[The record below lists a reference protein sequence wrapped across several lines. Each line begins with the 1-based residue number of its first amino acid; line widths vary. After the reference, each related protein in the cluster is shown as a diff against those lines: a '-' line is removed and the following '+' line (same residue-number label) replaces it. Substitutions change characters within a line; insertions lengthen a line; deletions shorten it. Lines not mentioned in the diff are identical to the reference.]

1 MSDIAVIVEVMENKV
16 QDNAYELFGKARE
29 LAQATGGNSV
39 AIVMGNNVEIDSLPC
54 DKVYYVEDDR
64 LEAFSSNHKK
74 AVYKVVEEINPK
86 VVLAGNSS
94 VGTDLGVHVAAEH
107 NIPIASLCSDISIDD
122 GDVKATSLAYG
133 GKLLV
138 DLKLEE
144 KAVILV
150 NRGSFSAADPNSG
163 SPEVTKTTLDDLGI
177 ELDDSIKFVEYV
189 KPEED
194 VDISKF
200 DVLVSVGRG
209 IDGEENIE
217 EAQELAEMLS
227 AEISASRPVIDQ
239 EWLPK
244 SRQVGRSG
252 KTVTPKL
259 YLALGISGAAEH
271 LEGVKAHNVV
281 AVNTDPDAPM
291 FRVARSGVV
300 MDLFDLLPVLKDK
313 IEETKG

>member
-16 QDNAYELFGKARE
+16 QDNAYELFGKAQE
-29 LAQATGGNSV
+29 LAEATGGKSV
-39 AIVMGNNVEIDSLPC
+39 AIVMGNNVEVDSLPC

-74 AVYKVVEEINPK
+74 VVSKVVEEINPK
-86 VVLAGNSS
+86 IVLAGNSS

-107 NIPIASLCSDISIDD
+107 NIPIASLCNAVSVDS

-144 KAVILV
+144 RGVILV
-150 NRGSFSAADPNSG
+150 NRGSFSAADSSG
-163 SPEVTKTTLDDLGI
+163 SPEVTKTSLDDLGTG
-177 ELDDSIKFVEYV
+177 LDDSIQFVEYV

-209 IDGEENIE
+209 IDGEDNIE

-227 AEISASRPVIDQ
+227 GEVGASRPVIDQ

-259 YLALGISGAAEH
+259 YFALGISGAAEH
-271 LEGVKAHNVV
+271 LEGVKAQNVV
-281 AVNTDPDAPM
+281 AVNTDSDAPI

-300 MDLFDLLPVLKDK
+300 MDLFELLPVLKDK
-313 IEETKG
+313 IKETKG

>member
-1 MSDIAVIVEVMENKV
+1 MSDIAVIVEVIENKV
-16 QDNAYELFGKARE
+16 QDNAYELFGKAQE
-29 LAQATGGNSV
+29 LAQDTGGNSV
-39 AIVMGNNVEIDSLPC
+39 AIVMGNNVEVDSLPC

-74 AVYKVVEEINPK
+74 AVSKVVEEINPK

-107 NIPIASLCSDISIDD
+107 NMPIASLCTDVSIDD

-150 NRGSFSAADPNSG
+150 NRGRFSAASNSG
-163 SPEVTKTTLDDLGI
+163 SPEVTKTTLDDLGV

-209 IDGEENIE
+209 IEGEENIE
-217 EAQELAEMLS
+217 EAQELAEMLN
-227 AEISASRPVIDQ
+227 AEVSASRPVVDQ

-281 AVNTDPDAPM
+281 AVNSDPDAPI

-313 IEETKG
+313 IKEAKG

>member
-1 MSDIAVIVEVMENKV
+1 MSDIAVIVEVMENNV
-16 QDNAYELFGKARE
+16 QDSAYELFGKAQE
-29 LAQATGGNSV
+29 LADATGGKSV
-39 AIVMGNNVEIDSLPC
+39 AIVIGNNVEVDSLPC

-64 LEAFSSNHKK
+64 LEAFSSNHKR
-74 AVYKVVEEINPK
+74 AVSKVVEEINPK
-86 VVLAGNSS
+86 IILAGNSS
-94 VGTDLGVHVAAEH
+94 VGTDLGVHVSAEH
-107 NIPIASLCSDISIDD
+107 NIPIASLCNDVSVDNSDIN
-122 GDVKATSLAYG
+122 ATSLAYG

-144 KAVILV
+144 RAVILV
-150 NRGSFSAADPNSG
+150 NRGSFSAADSSG
-163 SPEVTKTTLDDLGI
+163 NPEVTKTTLDDLGV
-177 ELDDSIKFVEYV
+177 ELDDSIQFVEYV

-209 IDGEENIE
+209 IDAEENIE

-227 AEISASRPVIDQ
+227 GELSASRPVVDQ

-271 LEGVKAHNVV
+271 LEGVKSNNVI
-281 AVNTDPDAPM
+281 AVNSDPDAPV
-291 FRVARSGVV
+291 FRVSRIGVV
-300 MDLFDLLPVLKDK
+300 MDLFELLPVLKDK
-313 IEETKG
+313 IKEIKG

>member
-1 MSDIAVIVEVMENKV
+1 MSDVAVIVEVMENKV
-16 QDNAYELFGKARE
+16 QDNAYELFGKAQE
-29 LAQATGGNSV
+29 LADVTGGKSV
-39 AIVMGNNVEIDSLPC
+39 AIVMGNNVEVDSLPC

-64 LEAFSSNHKK
+64 LEAFSSNHKR
-74 AVYKVVEEINPK
+74 AISKVVEELNPRII
-86 VVLAGNSS
+86 LAGNSS
-94 VGTDLGVHVAAEH
+94 VGTDLGVHVSGEH
-107 NIPIASLCSDISIDD
+107 NIPIASLCNAVSIDGD
-122 GDVKATSLAYG
+122 DVKATSLAYG

-150 NRGSFSAADPNSG
+150 NRGSFSAAASTG
-163 SPEVTKTTLDDLGI
+163 SPEVTRTTLDDLGAD
-177 ELDDSIKFVEYV
+177 LDDSIQFVEYV

-227 AEISASRPVIDQ
+227 GEVSASRPVIDQ

-259 YLALGISGAAEH
+259 YFALGISGASEH
-271 LEGVKAHNVV
+271 LEGVKAQNVV
-281 AVNTDPDAPM
+281 AINTDSDAPI
-291 FRVARSGVV
+291 FRVSRVGVV
-300 MDLFDLLPVLKDK
+300 MDLFELLPVLKDK
-313 IEETKG
+313 IKEIKG

>member
-1 MSDIAVIVEVMENKV
+1 MSDVAVIVEVMENKV
-16 QDNAYELFGKARE
+16 QDNAYELFGKAQE
-29 LAQATGGNSV
+29 LAATTGGKSV
-39 AIVMGNNVEIDSLPC
+39 AIVMGNNVEVDTLPC

-64 LEAFSSNHKK
+64 LEAFSSNHKR
-74 AVYKVVEEINPK
+74 AVSRVVEEINPQII
-86 VVLAGNSS
+86 LAGNSS
-94 VGTDLGVHVAAEH
+94 VGTDLGVHIAAEH
-107 NIPIASLCSDISIDD
+107 NIPIASLCNAVSVDN

-150 NRGSFSAADPNSG
+150 NRGSFSAADSSG
-163 SPEVTKTTLDDLGI
+163 SPEVIRTTLDDLGV
-177 ELDDSIKFVEYV
+177 ELDDSIQFLEYV

-209 IDGEENIE
+209 IEGEENIE

-227 AEISASRPVIDQ
+227 GEISASRPVVDQ

-259 YLALGISGAAEH
+259 YLALGISGASEH
-271 LEGVKAHNVV
+271 LEGVKAQNVV
-281 AVNTDPDAPM
+281 AINTDPDAPI
-291 FRVARSGVV
+291 FRVSRVGVV
-300 MDLFDLLPVLKDK
+300 MDLFELLPVLKDK
-313 IEETKG
+313 IKGIKG

>member
-16 QDNAYELFGKARE
+16 QDNAYELFGKAQE
-29 LAQATGGNSV
+29 LAQATGGKSV
-39 AIVMGNNVEIDSLPC
+39 AIVMGNNVEVDSLPC

-64 LEAFSSNHKK
+64 LEAFSSNHKR
-74 AVYKVVEEINPK
+74 AVSKVVEELDPK
-86 VVLAGNSS
+86 VILAGNSS
-94 VGTDLGVHVAAEH
+94 VGTDLGVHVSAEH
-107 NIPIASLCSDISIDD
+107 NIPLASLCNDVSID
-122 GDVKATSLAYG
+122 GDDIKATSLAYG

-138 DLKLEE
+138 DLKLEDR
-144 KAVILV
+144 AVILV
-150 NRGSFSAADPNSG
+150 NRGSFSAAASSG
-163 SPEVTKTTLDDLGI
+163 SPEVITTTLDDLGV
-177 ELDDSIKFVEYV
+177 ELDDSIQFVEYV

-217 EAQELAEMLS
+217 EAQELAKMLS
-227 AEISASRPVIDQ
+227 GEVSASRPVVDQ

-259 YLALGISGAAEH
+259 YLALGISGASEH
-271 LEGVKAHNVV
+271 LEGVKAQNVV
-281 AVNTDPDAPM
+281 AINTDPDAPI
-291 FRVARSGVV
+291 FRVSRVGVV
-300 MDLFDLLPVLKDK
+300 MDLFELLPVLKDK
-313 IEETKG
+313 IETIKG

>member
-1 MSDIAVIVEVMENKV
+1 MSDVAVIVEVMENKV
-16 QDNAYELFGKARE
+16 QDNAYELFGKAQE
-29 LAQATGGNSV
+29 LAAATGGKSV
-39 AIVMGNNVEIDSLPC
+39 AIVMGNNVEVDTLPC

-64 LEAFSSNHKK
+64 LEAFSSNHKR
-74 AVYKVVEEINPK
+74 AVSRVVEEINPQII
-86 VVLAGNSS
+86 LAGNSS
-94 VGTDLGVHVAAEH
+94 VGTDLGVHIAAEH
-107 NIPIASLCSDISIDD
+107 NIPIASLCNAVSVDN

-150 NRGSFSAADPNSG
+150 NRGSFSAADSSG
-163 SPEVTKTTLDDLGI
+163 SPEVIRTTLDDLGV
-177 ELDDSIKFVEYV
+177 ELDDSIQFLEYV

-209 IDGEENIE
+209 IEGEENIE

-227 AEISASRPVIDQ
+227 GEISASRPVVDQ

-259 YLALGISGAAEH
+259 YLALGISGASEH
-271 LEGVKAHNVV
+271 LEGVKAQNVV
-281 AVNTDPDAPM
+281 AINTDPDAPI
-291 FRVARSGVV
+291 FRVSRVGVV
-300 MDLFDLLPVLKDK
+300 MDLFELLPVLKDK
-313 IEETKG
+313 IKGIKG